1 MPKFT
6 QYLEINNQNHLPE
19 QAIFNLSSHYSKSKL
34 RETNQMA
41 TAGRDVQQS
50 VLFLT
55 YAVLRFLNN
64 TGVGVVS
71 SIMP

>member
-1 MPKFT
+1 MPKFR

-19 QAIFNLSSHYSKSKL
+19 HAIFNLSSHYSNSKL

-41 TAGRDVQQS
+41 TAGRDVQHS
-50 VLFLT
+50 VLFLM
-55 YAVLRFLNN
+55 YEVLQVLNN

-71 SIMP
+71 SILP